1 MLDTQDENFI
11 ACIKS
16 HQGITP
22 AELAEAF
29 GVSERTVRTY
39 VRKANDALAGVAQ
52 IGKRRGDGYAL
63 VVEDEDA
70 FKAMLAPSEQETS
83 HNEIPSTPE
92 ARVDYLLNDLLSRAD
107 WITLDDLS
115 GILFVSRNVVS
126 HDLKHVQKKLE
137 RFGLSL
143 EKRPHYGIRVTG
155 SEMSRRLCLANLAI
169 DGITGGSEASLDVI
183 SDCVDEVLANENF
196 QVNSAAYQNLLVHI
210 AVAMERIRKNCY
222 VPMEPEHL
230 QHLRKAAEY
239 PIAARIA
246 SAISKRFGIELPE
259 EEIGYIAIHLAGKQ
273 SLYTPGS
280 DEDQGLVISDE
291 VWDVVG
297 RMLETV
303 WTVFHFDFRNDLEL
317 RMNLARHI
325 VPLAVRLRYRMH
337 IDNPLLADIKQR
349 FPLAYSMAMDAS
361 AVLSEE
367 YGTVPSEDEVG
378 YIALAF
384 ALAIE
389 RQKTEQPRKNI
400 LVVCASGQGS
410 AKLLE
415 YRYRQEFGSWLD
427 KIYTCDV
434 SHVDRV
440 DFKNID
446 YVFTTV
452 PIGRELP
459 VPVREV
465 KYFLDD
471 DDTRRVRQILSGE
484 VSSASLGEYFA
495 PELFVSGL
503 DVEDKQA
510 AISALC
516 ETVRANRDVPANF
529 QALVERR
536 EELAQTSFGNAVAMP
551 HPTRPVTD
559 TTFVTVGVLKRPVI
573 WNEQPVQAVF
583 LVSMSRFRDKR
594 LDSFYRGM
602 AKLLTSKQA
611 IQKLVSEPEFGT
623 LLELLETF
631 STPSDKE

>member
-1 MLDTQDENFI
+1 MLDTRDERFLAFVKEHPGI
-11 ACIKS
+11 A
-16 HQGITP
+16 P
-22 AELAEAF
+22 AALAEHF

-39 VRKANDALAGVAQ
+39 VRHANESLAGAAR
-52 IGKRRGDGYAL
+52 IDKRRGDGYAL
-63 VVEDEDA
+63 VVEDASALEG
-70 FKAMLAPSEQETS
+70 MLASDGQDAS
-83 HNEIPSTPE
+83 NEVPSTPE

-115 GILFVSRNVVS
+115 SILFVSRNIIS
-126 HDLKHVQKKLE
+126 HDLKQVQGKLE
-137 RFGLSL
+137 RFGLTL

-155 SEMSRRLCLANLAI
+155 SEMARRLCLASIAI
-169 DGITGGSEASLDVI
+169 DGITGVADASLDVI
-183 SDCVDEVLANENF
+183 SQCVNDVLAGEDF
-196 QVNSAAYQNLLVHI
+196 QINSASFQNLLVHI
-210 AVAMERIRKNCY
+210 AVALQRIRENCY
-222 VPMEPEHL
+222 VPMDPEHL
-230 QHLRKAAEY
+230 ERLRTTPEY

-246 SAISKRFGIELPE
+246 ASISERFDIELPE

-280 DEDQGLVISDE
+280 DDDQGLVISDE

-325 VPLAVRLRYRMH
+325 VPLAVRLRYRMR
-337 IDNPLLADIKQR
+337 IENPLLPDIKQR
-349 FPLAYSMAMDAS
+349 FPLAYSMAQDAS
-361 AVLSEE
+361 AVLSEA
-367 YGTVPSEDEVG
+367 YGTVPSADEVG

-440 DFKNID
+440 DFTNID

-452 PIGRELP
+452 PVGRELP

-471 DDTRRVRQILSGE
+471 DDARRVRRILSGE
-484 VSSASLGEYFA
+484 VSAAPLADYFA
-495 PELFVSGL
+495 PELFVAGIDAAS
-503 DVEDKQA
+503 KQE
-510 AISALC
+510 AIGALC
-516 ETVRANRDVPANF
+516 EVVRAQRDVPANF
-529 QALVERR
+529 QALVEHR
-536 EELAQTSFGNAVAMP
+536 EELAQTSFGNMVAMP
-551 HPTRPVTD
+551 HPTEPVTD
-559 TTFVTVGVLKRPVI
+559 STFVTVGILKHPVI

-583 LVSMSRFRDKR
+583 LVSVSRSRDKK

-602 AKLLTSKQA
+602 AKLLTSKEA
-611 IQKLVSEPEFGT
+611 IQKLVSAPTFDT
-623 LLELLETF
+623 LLDVLE
-631 STPSDKE
+631 SYGTPQDKE